1 MRLFL
6 QCEPRKFKIAKR
18 VSLLLRRQVAV
29 LEKTATSVDENIWKE
44 VKKDFIAHFE
54 VTGGG
59 DKGKMLNSAL
69 QTTASKGE
77 PLSDPDLIT
86 RWQNCFTDASTVKED
101 EFTIIDFE
109 VYPIWEVVEIIDEV
123 AAAKIEKYVLE
134 EYLK

>member
-1 MRLFL
+1 M
-6 QCEPRKFKIAKR
+6 
-18 VSLLLRRQVAV
+18 
-29 LEKTATSVDENIWKE
+29 
-44 VKKDFIAHFE
+44 
-54 VTGGG
+54 TGGG

-123 AAAKIEKYVLE
+123 AAAKIEKYILE

>member
-1 MRLFL
+1 MLFW
-6 QCEPRKFKIAKR
+6 K
-18 VSLLLRRQVAV
+18 
-29 LEKTATSVDENIWKE
+29 KTSTSVDEKIWQE
-44 VKKDFIAHFE
+44 VKKDFIAYFE

-69 QTTASKGE
+69 QATASKGE

-109 VYPIWEVVEIIDEV
+109 VYPIWEIVEIIDEV
-123 AAAKIEKYVLE
+123 AAAKIEKYILE